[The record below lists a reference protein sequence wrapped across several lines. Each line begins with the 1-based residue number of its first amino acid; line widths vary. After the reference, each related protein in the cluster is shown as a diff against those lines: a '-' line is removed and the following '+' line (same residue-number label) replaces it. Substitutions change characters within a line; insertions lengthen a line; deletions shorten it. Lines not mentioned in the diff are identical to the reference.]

1 MIVTREDALKDD
13 FGRMFILWQLYRS
26 VLKDLSQSDT
36 LAEWA
41 KAAKSA
47 QNKDFVNV
55 KVLSGEQVRYMDTY
69 MLKIKQSMSSE
80 TWNAIMSVLT
90 GEQVKE
96 ISLLLDEIKNLSD
109 TTIEQITNQIK
120 TSK

>member
-1 MIVTREDALKDD
+1 
-13 FGRMFILWQLYRS
+13 LYRS